1 MFFKV
6 IKIEQLQYN
15 IIYIIKNNLLN
26 LNSVLIVK
34 ISLRKLIVMINCK
47 VPGSNWSSNLI
58 VNPIK
63 LTLYGVI

>member
-26 LNSVLIVK
+26 LNNVLTVK
-34 ISLRKLIVMINCK
+34 ISLRKSI
-47 VPGSNWSSNLI
+47 
-58 VNPIK
+58 
-63 LTLYGVI
+63 